1 MPLTQIK
8 LIKFDLFQQNE
19 ELIIKDNF
27 YTLIEYTSNI
37 RSVDQFIKETPS
49 YPGSTD
55 KISRNELARA
65 IGSTLSI
72 EGTIMDQEEIISSIE
87 KAQSN
92 EALNRKEQEAENS
105 RKVYQFIID
114 IKPNSKEKFIYEQS
128 VIKNIHKLFTA
139 DLNYLSNAPGKYRD
153 NFTPTFGVPRK
164 TGLCKTESEVQ
175 EAMSKYIEWLNKD
188 NPDSLE
194 SVFPIIKAI
203 MAHYYITEIH
213 PFGDGNGRTARAIEA
228 LILYAHGIN
237 NYCFWSLANFWSN
250 NRDEYLHNL
259 GMIRETCNPIE
270 FIIWGLEGYLNE
282 IKRIKESILK
292 KLKQLMFMDYTRYL
306 LNNKNK
312 QKIKINNRIVYLLN
326 VLVNSKPMN
335 IQKFYAQPSVA
346 ALYKNVHAGTLRRDL
361 KKMINQLGLINIT
374 RNTKS
379 QDKEDR
385 DIIEPNYRILDK
397 IKYRV

>member
-1 MPLTQIK
+1 MPLTQEK
-8 LIKFDLFQQNE
+8 LIKFNLFQQNE
-19 ELIIKDNF
+19 EQITKDQ
-27 YTLIEYTSNI
+27 LLKLLEYSSNI
-37 RSVDQFIKETPS
+37 NSVDQFIKDTPS

-72 EGTIMDQEEIISSIE
+72 EGIIMDQEEIANSIE
-87 KAQSN
+87 KARGN

-114 IKPNSKEKFIYEQS
+114 IVLNPENKYIYEES

-175 EAMSKYIEWLNKD
+175 DAMSRYAVWLNKD
-188 NPDSLE
+188 NTGSLE
-194 SVFPIIKAI
+194 SNLPIIKAI
-203 MAHYYITEIH
+203 MAHYYLTEIY

-250 NRDEYLHNL
+250 HRDEYLHNL
-259 GMIRETCNPIE
+259 AMIRETCNPIE

-292 KLKQLMFMDYTRYL
+292 KLKQLMLMDYTRYL

-312 QKIKINNRIVYLLN
+312 KKIKINNRIVDFLN

-335 IQKFYAQPSVA
+335 IRKFFLQPFVA
-346 ALYKNVHAGTLRRDL
+346 PLYKNVHAATIRRDL
-361 KKMINQLGLINIT
+361 KKMIELQLIIINP
-374 RNTKS
+374 NNDSKDEE
-379 QDKEDR
+379 DKN
-385 DIIEPNYRILDK
+385 IIEPNYSILDK
-397 IKYRV
+397 VKYRV